1 MAADKEIFCRAAEI
15 VSVQEGGRHRDGDQE
30 DLDGYEE
37 DEGAMVGHPDLV
49 AGAPVEGEELVYFAQ
64 RKVSI
69 ERKLSPV
76 FYSVYDDAV
85 EVGLKI
91 EVKVLEPLADD
102 GHGDVQQRV
111 ELEDVDG
118 LDVVAMPE
126 AQAHQAHNIGCDQ
139 NRVRPET
146 PLRLHDLNFMDL
158 NNHTILYL
166 YVIKDGSSIYN

>member
-1 MAADKEIFCRAAEI
+1 M
-15 VSVQEGGRHRDGDQE
+15 
-30 DLDGYEE
+30 
-37 DEGAMVGHPDLV
+37 
-49 AGAPVEGEELVYFAQ
+49 
-64 RKVSI
+64 
-69 ERKLSPV
+69 

-102 GHGDVQQRV
+102 ANGDVQQRV